1 MPTPIELCAGG
12 TAIPAVLND
21 TVAARDFKRRLP
33 VSVSVRRSAG
43 DSCCPAASGIFDPA
57 ETQSGWE
64 AGDISLTGGWLELWL
79 GGEGPAPCRSLMVI
93 AHIDEAALPLVR
105 RLPDPA
111 RLTIRLAETADGKQG

>member
-1 MPTPIELCAGG
+1 MKTFMGKNFLLDTDTAKLLYHNYAENLPIIDYHCH
-12 TAIPAVLND
+12 
-21 TVAARDFKRRLP
+21 
-33 VSVSVRRSAG
+33 VS
-43 DSCCPAASGIFDPA
+43 PKEIA
-57 ETQSGWE
+57 EDKTYSN
-64 AGDISLTGGWLELWL
+64 ITELWL